1 MLNFSIMAL
10 LCLNKQLDTWQLDM
24 YWIRIF
30 SSLAC
35 FFMGIQMFY
44 WMRISVRIAPY
55 VELILEA
62 LNSVKRFLPVLGVL
76 MFTFSMGFHLL
87 QLNRLAD
94 NYSGNV
100 EPLLPYDPE
109 VNIFLDNFIVSSV
122 KILLGDFGD
131 INFRR
136 H

>member
-1 MLNFSIMAL
+1 
-10 LCLNKQLDTWQLDM
+10 
-24 YWIRIF
+24 
-30 SSLAC
+30 
-35 FFMGIQMFY
+35 
-44 WMRISVRIAPY
+44 
-55 VELILEA
+55 
-62 LNSVKRFLPVLGVL
+62 